1 MTSQTDGPRT
11 DTDVLGDEPV
21 DATARAARTPDAEL
35 SAPLRQRHLTMIGLG
50 GAIGSGLFVGS
61 GAGIAVAGPGILI
74 SFVLAGLL
82 SVLVMRMMGE
92 LSVAL
97 PSAGSF
103 SSHAERAWGGWA
115 GFTVGWLYWCM
126 IVVVVAIE
134 ATGAAVI
141 VHGWVPAVDTWAWVL
156 LFMAVFTVANVV
168 AVGTF
173 GEFEFWFAALKVA
186 AIVAFLV
193 LGAAAVMGWLPGG
206 KAIGLSHLTG
216 HGGFL
221 PHGWH
226 GVLSGLLVVVFSF
239 GGMEVVT
246 FAAAETKDPARGL
259 SRAMRSVV
267 WRLMLFYVG
276 SVTVIVTVLPW
287 NDSRVGQSPFVAVL
301 DRVGV
306 PGAAQLM
313 NVVLLVALLSAL
325 NANLYAASRMVYSLA
340 ERRAAPG
347 VLGRLSRNGVPRLAV
362 LASVAFGF
370 VSVLLNFQWPDSV
383 FLWMLNSVGAIAL
396 VVWMAVAATQ
406 LRLRAVLERTAPE
419 RLTVRVWGYPALTV
433 LALLA
438 MGIVLV
444 LLAADR
450 GTRPQVVGTGI
461 LTAVVLAV
469 GVLRQRRRSA
479 SRAD

>member
-1 MTSQTDGPRT
+1 MTSQTDGTRVPL
-11 DTDVLGDEPV
+11 DSAGEALAGKAAPE
-21 DATARAARTPDAEL
+21 ARTPGL
-35 SAPLRQRHLTMIGLG
+35 GLTAPLRQRHLTMIGLG

-74 SFVLAGLL
+74 SFALAGLL

-103 SSHAERAWGGWA
+103 SAHAERAWGSWA
-115 GFTVGWLYWCM
+115 GFTVGWLYWCL
-126 IVVVVAIE
+126 IVVVLAIE

-156 LFMAVFTVANVV
+156 LFMAVLTAVNVV
-168 AVGTF
+168 AVGAF
-173 GEFEFWFAALKVA
+173 GELEFWFATLKVA
-186 AIVAFLV
+186 AIIGFLV
-193 LGAAAVMGWLPGG
+193 LGILAIVGWLPGE
-206 KAIGLSHLTG
+206 KAIGLAHLTD

-246 FAAAETKDPARGL
+246 FAAAESADPARGL
-259 SRAMRSVV
+259 SRAMRSVI
-267 WRLMLFYVG
+267 WRLLLFYIG
-276 SVTVIVTVLPW
+276 SVAVIVTVIPW
-287 NDSRVGQSPFVAVL
+287 NDSKIGQSPFVAVL

-306 PGAAQLM
+306 LGSAQLM
-313 NVVLLVALLSAL
+313 NVVLLAALLSAL
-325 NANLYAASRMVYSLA
+325 NANLYAASRMIYSLA
-340 ERRAAPG
+340 ERQKAPG
-347 VLGRLSRNGVPRLAV
+347 ALRRLSPNGVPRPAV
-362 LASVAFGF
+362 LASVTFGF
-370 VSVLLNFQWPDSV
+370 VSVLLNFEWPDSV

-396 VVWMAVAATQ
+396 VVWIAVAATQ
-406 LRLRAVLERTAPE
+406 LRLRIELERTAPD

-438 MGIVLV
+438 MGTVLV
-444 LLAADR
+444 LLAADK
-450 GTRPQVVGTGI
+450 GTRPQVVGTGV
-461 LTAVVLAV
+461 LTAAVLAI
-469 GVLRQRRRSA
+469 GALRQRYQPA